1 MMAIRKAIHIA
12 LFLSVT
18 VVVILGN
25 STVWT
30 PGNSQQT
37 PFQTATVT
45 VTSTSQT
52 TIQPTVVT
60 TQTVTTMQSY
70 LPQGTMTA
78 LTFFFIAAFLVTIFL
93 LNKAKKAKPVARQFC
108 TSCGAELKL
117 VSKFCS
123 KCGAEQV
130 QN

>member
-1 MMAIRKAIHIA
+1 M
-12 LFLSVT
+12 
-18 VVVILGN
+18 
-25 STVWT
+25 
-30 PGNSQQT
+30 
-37 PFQTATVT
+37 
-45 VTSTSQT
+45 
-52 TIQPTVVT
+52 
-60 TQTVTTMQSY
+60 
-70 LPQGTMTA
+70 
-78 LTFFFIAAFLVTIFL
+78 TFFFIAAFLVTIFL